1 MLLSRVNI
9 HLLLLGTYITFVYM
23 LDVRKL
29 RMLAEL
35 ERLGTIAA
43 VARELRLTAPGVS
56 MQLATLERE
65 LRLRLTER
73 TGRTVTLT
81 PAGRLLARHGH
92 EIVDRISLAELEAAA
107 LREGSAGLYRIAA
120 FPSAM
125 RTVVADAWRTASETG
140 AGVQLRAIEREPQG
154 ALAALAAGEVELAVV
169 HSYSNMAEEVG
180 GEAGAGTTATLIA
193 TEPVWLA
200 QQDQMKVADL
210 RDYAGRDWVVPAS
223 ALSCSEMIH
232 RACGVAGFAPRVVA
246 EATDFASQLALV
258 AAGAGVALVPQLT
271 VATVPSGVWLSE
283 LVEPVYRHLFV
294 ITRQGAD
301 SDAGLR
307 TVTDLLAGS
316 AARLVAPLVGN

>member
-1 MLLSRVNI
+1 M
-9 HLLLLGTYITFVYM
+9 VYM

-35 ERLGTIAA
+35 DRLGTIAA

-65 LRLRLTER
+65 LGLRLTER

-92 EIVDRISLAELEAAA
+92 EIVDRISVAEMEAAA

-125 RTVVADAWRTASETG
+125 RTIVADAWRAVAESG
-140 AGVQLRAIEREPQG
+140 SGIRLRAIEREPAG
-154 ALAALAAGEVELAVV
+154 ALSALAAGEVELAVI
-169 HSYSNMAEEVG
+169 HSYSNMAG
-180 GEAGAGTTATLIA
+180 GVLTEATATRIA

-200 QQDQMKVADL
+200 QRDEVKRADL
-210 RDYAGRDWVVPAS
+210 RDYADRDWIVPNG
-223 ALSCSEMIH
+223 ALSCSEMID

-246 EATDFASQLALV
+246 EATDFASQLSLV
-258 AAGAGVALVPQLT
+258 AAGVGVALVPELT
-271 VATVPSGVWLSE
+271 VAMVPDGVFLSD

-294 ITRQGAD
+294 VTRQGARA
-301 SDAGLR
+301 DAGLR
-307 TVTDLLAGS
+307 AVIDLLAES
-316 AARLVAPLVGN
+316 AARQVAPRVGG

>member
-1 MLLSRVNI
+1 
-9 HLLLLGTYITFVYM
+9 M

-35 ERLGTIAA
+35 DRLGTIAA

-65 LRLRLTER
+65 VGLSLTER

-92 EIVDRISLAELEAAA
+92 EIVDRISVAEMEAAA
-107 LREGSAGLYRIAA
+107 LREGAAGLYRIAA

-125 RTVVADAWRTASETG
+125 RTIVADAWRTSSESASG
-140 AGVQLRAIEREPQG
+140 IQLRAIEREPES
-154 ALAALAAGEVELAVV
+154 ALAALAAGEVELAVI
-169 HSYSNMAEEVG
+169 HSYSNMAESS
-180 GEAGAGTTATLIA
+180 AGDVTATLIG

-200 QQDQMKVADL
+200 QREDVGTADL
-210 RDYAGRDWVVPAS
+210 RHYATRDWIVPSS
-223 ALSCSEMIH
+223 ALSCSEMID

-258 AAGAGVALVPQLT
+258 AAGVGVALVPQLT
-271 VATVPSGVWLSE
+271 VALVPDGVFLSE

-294 ITRQGAD
+294 VTRAGA
-301 SDAGLR
+301 SADAGLR
-307 TVTDLLAGS
+307 TVTELLAQS
-316 AARLVAPLVGN
+316 ASRLIGPLVEN

>member
-1 MLLSRVNI
+1 
-9 HLLLLGTYITFVYM
+9 M

-65 LRLRLTER
+65 VGLRLTER
-73 TGRTVTLT
+73 SGRSVTLT

-92 EIVDRISLAELEAAA
+92 DIVDRISVAEMEAAA

-125 RTVVADAWRTASETG
+125 RTIVAGAWQAAADADS
-140 AGVQLRAIEREPQG
+140 GVQLRAIEREPER
-154 ALAALAAGEVELAVV
+154 ALAALAAGEVDLAVI
-169 HSYSNMAEEVG
+169 HSYSNVADG
-180 GEAGAGTTATLIA
+180 FSPDLTAIQLA

-200 QQDQMKVADL
+200 QRDDVPRADL
-210 RDYAGRDWVVPAS
+210 RDYRQRDWIVPNS
-223 ALSCSEMIH
+223 ALSCSEMID
-232 RACGVAGFAPRVVA
+232 RACGLAGFEPRVVV

-258 AAGAGVALVPQLT
+258 AVGAGVALVPKLT
-271 VATVPSGVWLSE
+271 VATVPDGVHLSE

-294 ITRQGAD
+294 AIRQGAD
-301 SDAGLR
+301 ADAGLR
-307 TVTDLLAGS
+307 AVIDLLRRS
-316 AARLVAPLVGN
+316 AVQLVGPLAGG

>member
-1 MLLSRVNI
+1 
-9 HLLLLGTYITFVYM
+9 M

-65 LRLRLTER
+65 VGLRLTER

-92 EIVDRISLAELEAAA
+92 EIVDRISLAEMEVVA
-107 LREGSAGLYRIAA
+107 LREGSAGVYRVAA
-120 FPSAM
+120 FPSAL
-125 RTVVADAWRTASETG
+125 RTVVAEAWRAARQTD
-140 AGVQLRAIEREPQG
+140 AGIQLRAIEREPQD
-154 ALAALAAGEVELAVV
+154 AVAALIAGEVELAVI
-169 HSYSNMAEEVG
+169 HSYSNMAAQGLED
-180 GEAGAGTTATLIA
+180 AAATLIA

-200 QQDQMKVADL
+200 HRDDVAIADL
-210 RDYAGRDWVVPAS
+210 RDYSNSDWIVPVS
-223 ALSCSEMIH
+223 ALSCSEMVD
-232 RACGVAGFAPRVVA
+232 RACGAAGFAPRVVA
-246 EATDFASQLALV
+246 EATDFASQLSLV

-271 VATVPSGVWLSE
+271 VAAVPDGVHLSE
-283 LVEPVYRHLFV
+283 LVEPVYRHLYV
-294 ITRQGAD
+294 VTRNGAE

-307 TVTDLLAGS
+307 TVADLLAAS
-316 AARLVAPLVGN
+316 AARLVGPLVTK